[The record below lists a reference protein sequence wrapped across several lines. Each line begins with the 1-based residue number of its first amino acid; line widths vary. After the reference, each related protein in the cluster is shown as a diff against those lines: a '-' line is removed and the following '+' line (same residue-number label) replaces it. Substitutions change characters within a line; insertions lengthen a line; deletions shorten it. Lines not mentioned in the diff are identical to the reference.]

1 MKNHTS
7 KLPFSCGQC
16 NVRFKVKEDY
26 LKHAETAHNGII
38 HVQNENG
45 SGETVTTIN
54 NADASTSA
62 NDPLQDTVIQYILE
76 PSEQEIVNENEQP
89 QYTIISDMSNY
100 EAQTV
105 LEDSKTRILS
115 TTQNEDGTTT
125 LMVTTDDV
133 DEDEINTDQNTVV
146 YLQIPTE
153 EGTEQTV
160 IVKQDTAEA

>member
-1 MKNHTS
+1 M
-7 KLPFSCGQC
+7 
-16 NVRFKVKEDY
+16 
-26 LKHAETAHNGII
+26 
-38 HVQNENG
+38 
-45 SGETVTTIN
+45 
-54 NADASTSA
+54 
-62 NDPLQDTVIQYILE
+62 
-76 PSEQEIVNENEQP
+76 NENEQP

-133 DEDEINTDQNTVV
+133 DESEMNTDNQNTVV

-153 EGTEQTV
+153 DGAEQTV
-160 IVKQDTAEA
+160 IVKQDTTEA